1 MSGDTNKEV
10 IKRLDDVIS
19 LLAVIATKG
28 ETKES
33 AIWILDQANLPPKKI
48 AELLN
53 TTANAVSVSLHRIRL
68 AKKRGSR
75 AKKSK

>member
-1 MSGDTNKEV
+1 MAGDTNKEA
-10 IKRLDDVIS
+10 IKRLDDITS

-28 ETKES
+28 ETKEA

-68 AKKRGSR
+68 AKKKGFR
-75 AKKSK
+75 AKKNK